1 MEACE
6 QFLLFPLGKL
16 RVPRNLMLVP
26 FDAFLVEPM
35 SIGSI
40 GVFQTSESDEPIVS
54 FSRSKEFRILV

>member
-1 MEACE
+1 M
-6 QFLLFPLGKL
+6 
-16 RVPRNLMLVP
+16 PRNLMLVP